1 MIQNDPTSQQTYNSA
16 CLDAPFSMLVLV
28 QLCGRPPAQR
38 GLEVSIELL
47 DIVAASIHNQLV
59 EHM

>member
-1 MIQNDPTSQQTYNSA
+1 MIQNDPTSQQTYTRLALTHHS
-16 CLDAPFSMLVLV
+16 V
-28 QLCGRPPAQR
+28 QLCGRLPAQR